1 MEKKYFIY
9 RSKEPVF
16 QKEVTLFR
24 KNFAY
29 KGGKVVIAV
38 TADTRYLLYV
48 NGNIVCRGPE
58 TGDAYRKYYDEVDIT
73 EYLKEGAN
81 CIGVKVIHYP
91 LGDEGIQ
98 QFAFGPTAYMR
109 SVYGG
114 LCVFCTEGEADIYT
128 DKSWKWLPDASYGF
142 KDSRKARQA
151 GDMERIQAGA
161 YETCWSEADYDDSTW
176 KDSVEVIEADEERP
190 YTIYGILYNW
200 LLKKRDIPREEEISV
215 RPMALYNQKGVDFGG
230 LLTGTSVEIPP
241 HTEAVCDIEMGRL
254 TTAFVRSDFRK
265 GGQAHVEYTY
275 SECYYH
281 EQDGALVKRQRDD
294 WENGILDGE
303 EDELFLGEGAFVYE
317 PFEYRTFRYL
327 RLKIQTGEEGA
338 VLGGMNFRETSYPFH
353 PVAEFTADNSVLED
367 IWKVSLH
374 TLRCCMHDTYIDC
387 PFYERLQY
395 TMDTMI
401 EAYHTYSVLGDD
413 RLPRKA
419 LLDFASSQMA
429 DGMIYCDIPA
439 NDRHIIPGFG
449 IYYIDML
456 RQHYQYYGDAEL
468 VKQYWTVCAGILNFF
483 GNHVDKETGLVM
495 DCGYWEFVD
504 WTNEWDAT
512 QGVPVNCRLGEK
524 QHVYSLMYAYGLLKM
539 AELTE
544 AVYGAPSASMW
555 RDAYEKMRTAINA
568 HLWDPE
574 KGYYITSTRG
584 EEDSQ
589 HAQVWAVM
597 SECIVGEEA
606 TALMQKVLGD
616 DSLIR
621 CSYCMKYYFNMA
633 LEKAGVEEQ
642 NPKLWSEYEALMKSG
657 STTWPEDPVTAR
669 SDCHGWSSIPI
680 SEIAHRFLGIKPEAP
695 GFASV
700 IIEPIQL
707 AFGSMKGKIWTPQG
721 MIMVERVIE
730 NQADG
735 RKVTVRFELEK
746 ELPVTVKVA
755 GRELLKGCCAK
766 GECSV
771 VIR

>member
-9 RSKEPVF
+9 QSKKPVF

-24 KNFAY
+24 KNFIY
-29 KGGKVVIAV
+29 KGGNVVIAV

-48 NGNIVCRGPE
+48 NGSIVCRGPE

-98 QFAFGPTAYMR
+98 QFAFGATAFMR

-142 KDSRKARQA
+142 KDSKKARQA

-161 YETCWSEADYDDSTW
+161 YEEGWSEPGYDDSAW
-176 KDSVEVIEADEERP
+176 EDSVEVIEADEERP
-190 YTIYGILYNW
+190 YTLYGILYNW

-215 RPMALYNQKGVDFGG
+215 RPKALYNQKGVDFGG
-230 LLTGTSVEIPP
+230 LLTGTPVAIPP

-254 TTAFVRSDFRK
+254 TTAFVRSEFLK
-265 GGQAHVEYTY
+265 GGQARVEYTY

-281 EQDGALVKRQRDD
+281 EQNGALVKRQRDD

-338 VLGGMNFRETSYPFH
+338 VLGGMSFRETSYPFH
-353 PVAEFTADNSVLED
+353 PAAEFTADDPVLED

-401 EAYHTYSVLGDD
+401 EAYHTYSILGDD

-419 LLDFASSQMA
+419 LLDFTSSQMA

-468 VKQYWTVCAGILNFF
+468 VKRYWTVCAGILNFF

-504 WTNEWDAT
+504 WTDEWDAT

-555 RDAYEKMRTAINA
+555 RDAHEKIRTAINT
-568 HLWDPE
+568 HLWDQE
-574 KGYYITSTRG
+574 KGYYITSTRSH
-584 EEDSQ
+584 EDSQ

-597 SECIVGEEA
+597 SECIAGEEA
-606 TALMQKVLGD
+606 ADLMQKVLED

-633 LEKAGVEEQ
+633 LEKVGVEEQ
-642 NPKLWSEYEALMKSG
+642 NPKLWSEYEALIKSG

-680 SEIAHRFLGIKPEAP
+680 SEIAHRFLGIKPETP

-700 IIEPIQL
+700 VIEPIHL
-707 AFGSMKGKIWTPQG
+707 DFGSMKGKIWTPQG
-721 MIMVERVIE
+721 MIEVERVIE
-730 NQADG
+730 DQESG
-735 RKVTVRFELEK
+735 QKVTVRFTMEK

-755 GRELLKGCCAK
+755 GKELLKDCCAS